1 MQQWVCM
8 ILSGQR
14 QRTFR
19 MGRPKRQHQ
28 PSSYHHNRWYQRQSR
43 TKDNVKKEEEAEE
56 DVPALIWKK
65 TRRGDRTEAK
75 QNVAGKRRKKERAKK
90 ADYEPRRQPI
100 EEAAGEREGNKASVD
115 TELPVTPSMEIPEA
129 MTGSPIDIEEIRE
142 PLKRRRKD
150 IDCDAPTI
158 PLPQKV

>member
-1 MQQWVCM
+1 M

-56 DVPALIWKK
+56 DLPALIRKK
-65 TRRGDRTEAK
+65 TRRGDRTEAGRD
-75 QNVAGKRRKKERAKK
+75 VAGKRRKKERSKK
-90 ADYEPRRQPI
+90 ADHEPRRQPI

-115 TELPVTPSMEIPEA
+115 TELPVTPSM
-129 MTGSPIDIEEIRE
+129 
-142 PLKRRRKD
+142 
-150 IDCDAPTI
+150 
-158 PLPQKV
+158 